1 MHEVLKLPLTE
12 FLTLVPRVEILLLFT
27 YANRP
32 KVRTGGGSV
41 SVRGPDRAH
50 GGEIAPVREASARL
64 LTGPQAEDA
73 ISAFFIERDAV
84 GTCFVFIHGTF
95 DIITVST

>member
-32 KVRTGGGSV
+32 KERAGGV
-41 SVRGPDRAH
+41 SASARAPGRAH
-50 GGEIAPVREASARL
+50 GGEPASVRVASVRL
-64 LTGPQAEDA
+64 LTGPQVEAAD
-73 ISAFFIERDAV
+73 SAFFIERNAV
-84 GTCFVFIHGTF
+84 
-95 DIITVST
+95 